1 MLQKSV
7 WREATMLRSAEVD
20 AVLNPTVSVPQSGAK
35 RHEKAE
41 ETIQFP
47 VSLLTDAW
55 WYSLYQREQVYPSQ
69 TESWISSS

>member
-20 AVLNPTVSVPQSGAK
+20 AVLNQTVLVPQSGANC
-35 RHEKAE
+35 HEKAE

-47 VSLLTDAW
+47 VSLIMDAW
-55 WYSLYQREQVYPSQ
+55 RYSLYQREQFYPSQ
-69 TESWISSS
+69 TESWISSN

>member
-7 WREATMLRSAEVD
+7 WREAATLRSAEVD

-47 VSLLTDAW
+47 VSLAMDAW
-55 WYSLYQREQVYPSQ
+55 WYSLYQREQFYPSQ